1 MNTQNIETT
10 KTPIVLTTGIYD
22 LLKEQIK
29 KKRLTKSN
37 EEKLELELRNA
48 IQVLNRDLPDNVV
61 TVNSLVTVKDI
72 NTEEELVRKFVSPQ
86 KARRKHG
93 TTSIISPIGIATLG
107 YAENAIIQW
116 QLPEG
121 LKSFQILKVARL
133 S

>member
-29 KKRLTKSN
+29 KKRLTKLN
-37 EEKLELELRNA
+37 EQKLELELKNA
-48 IQVLNRDLPDNVV
+48 IQVLNRDLPANIV

-72 NTEEELVRKFVSPQ
+72 NTEEELVRKFVAPQ

-121 LKSFQILKVARL
+121 LRSFQILKVAKL

>member
-1 MNTQNIETT
+1 MDIQNIEIT
-10 KTPIVLTTGIYD
+10 KTPIILTTGIYD

-29 KKRLTKSN
+29 KKKLTKVN
-37 EEKLELELRNA
+37 EEKLEKELKNA
-48 IQVLNRDLPDNVV
+48 IQVLSKDFPTNVV

-72 NTEEELVRKFVSPQ
+72 NTAEELTRKLVSPQ
-86 KARRKHG
+86 RARRKHG

-121 LKSFQILKVARL
+121 IRSFQILKVSKL
-133 S
+133 T

>member
-29 KKRLTKSN
+29 KKRLTKLN
-37 EEKLELELRNA
+37 EQKLELELKNA
-48 IQVLNRDLPDNVV
+48 IQVLNRDLPANIVN
-61 TVNSLVTVKDI
+61 VNSLVTVKDI
-72 NTEEELVRKFVSPQ
+72 NTEEELVRKFVAPQ

-121 LKSFQILKVARL
+121 LRSFQILKVAKL